1 MTAYLEEQIRHIPQS
16 PGVYLM
22 KDDDGG
28 IIYIG
33 KAARLRTR
41 VRSYFIRPDRLT
53 PKTQRL
59 VDRIRDIDFFITGTE
74 QEALILELNLV
85 KRHRPYYNVSLK
97 DDKSFPYLKIDTGE
111 RWPRIY
117 ITRQLSETGR
127 YFGPF
132 ADARSVRRTLALIQE
147 IFPLRTCAKS
157 LKKRLPRA
165 CLEYDIGQC
174 NAPCIDAVSQRQ
186 YAELLKQTIL
196 FLEGKQDRVIK
207 ELEGKMRRVAE
218 GQDYEQAARLRDQ
231 IQAVKKGIEGQQIA
245 ARVRGEQDVI
255 AFAQDRDQACVQ
267 VYFIRGGKLIGRE
280 TFTLQGTRNETPSR
294 IMSSFVE
301 QYYNS
306 ATHVPP
312 LILLQ
317 HPIEDGKVIE
327 KWLSGKRKGRVK
339 LRVPRRGSKKELVD
353 IVAKNA
359 GQALALAKIKHM
371 ASPETLED
379 ALDELKAKLNLP
391 ATPLRMEGYDISNIQ
406 GTAASGSM
414 VVFERGR
421 PTPSRYRR
429 FRIKTV
435 AGADDCAMIAEIIR
449 RRFRRYKETAA
460 PSAASWA
467 AQPGLVLIDG
477 GKGQLAAAMA
487 AMRETGAESIPVAAL
502 AKENEDIYL
511 PGRARPL
518 ILPETSPALKLLQR
532 LRDEAH
538 RFALGYHHKIHRRQT
553 FASALDDIPGIG
565 PKRKRSL
572 IRQFGSVKAIRQ
584 AGLEELAAASGMSQS
599 LARKIKENL

>member
-1 MTAYLEEQIRHIPQS
+1 MTAYLEEQIRQFPQS

-22 KDDDGG
+22 KDDGGG

-41 VRSYFIRPDRLT
+41 VKSYFVRPDRLT

-59 VDRIRDIDFFITGTE
+59 VERIRDIDFFITSTE
-74 QEALILELNLV
+74 QEALILELNLIR
-85 KRHRPYYNVSLK
+85 RHRPHYNVSLK

-117 ITRQLSETGR
+117 ITRQLNDTGR
-127 YFGPF
+127 SFGPF
-132 ADARSVRRTLALIQE
+132 AGAKSVRRTLALIKK

-218 GQDYEQAARLRDQ
+218 AQDYEQAARLRDQ
-231 IQAVKKGIEGQQIA
+231 IQAVKKVIEGQQIA

-280 TFTLQGTRNETPSR
+280 TFTLQGTRNETSSR

-306 ATHVPP
+306 ATHIPP

-317 HPIEDGKVIE
+317 HPVEDGEVIE
-327 KWLSGKRKGRVK
+327 SWLSGKRKGRVK

-391 ATPLRMEGYDISNIQ
+391 AVPLRMEGYDISNIQ

-435 AGADDCAMIAEIIR
+435 AGADDCAMIAEVIR
-449 RRFRRYKETAA
+449 RRFRHQKEAAA
-460 PSAASWA
+460 PSTDNWA

-487 AMRETGAESIPVAAL
+487 AMRETGAESIPVASL

-518 ILPETSPALKLLQR
+518 ILPETSPALRLLQR

-584 AGLEELAAASGMSQS
+584 AGLEELAAASGMSQR
-599 LARKIKENL
+599 LAKKIKENL